1 MDEKLLEQKKLTD
14 LVNKYAY
21 QYYVLEKPIVSD
33 YDYDK
38 LYDRLLEM
46 EKENNFVFEDSPT
59 QRVGG
64 EVLKGFKK
72 VVHKNKLYSLN
83 KCNDLSGLNK
93 FISDVNSLFPNQ
105 KFVVEYK
112 FDGLR
117 IIAHYKDGR
126 FVGAS
131 TRGNGLVGEDVS
143 LQVKTIKSVPLAIDY
158 KGELY
163 VAGEGVI
170 TQQNLEKYNKTAE
183 EKLKNA
189 RNAVAGAIRNLD
201 PKITASRNLDVVF
214 YDIIS
219 IEDQNLLSS
228 QEEVNEFLKANKF
241 LTGKLFETI
250 TNLEQA
256 EKIINKVDQEKSKLD
271 ITIDGLVIKL
281 NNLKLRDEIGFTAK
295 FPKWAI
301 AYKFAPQ
308 ELTSRVKDVL
318 WNVGRTGKVTPIA
331 IVDPVELA
339 GATVS
344 RATLNNLDDIKR
356 KNIKINSL
364 VFIRRSNEVI
374 PEILG
379 LAQEGENALPIDVPN
394 FCPSCH
400 SKLVKVG
407 PNLFCKN
414 PDCEEKQIQKLS
426 YFASRN
432 CMNIEGLSTK
442 ILEVLCKN
450 CGVKT
455 FSDIYKLTEKDML
468 NLPGFKNKKIEN
480 ILNSI
485 NKSKTCNLS
494 NFLDALSIDGVG
506 EKTSKDLA
514 KKFRTLENVK
524 NATLSKLLEV
534 KDIGEIIANNIF
546 EYFNNCVNLQQIQN
560 LLDCGV
566 KILELEEKAQNTQSP
581 FYNKKV
587 VLTGTLEK
595 YKRNEATKIIED
607 LGGEVS
613 SSVSKNTDYVLVG
626 SDAGSKLEK
635 ARALNIKILLESD
648 FDKLINI

>member
-1 MDEKLLEQKKLTD
+1 MDKKLLEQKELTD
-14 LVNKYAY
+14 LVCKYAY

-46 EKENNFVFEDSPT
+46 EKENNFIFENSPT

-83 KCNDLSGLNK
+83 KCNDLQGLNK
-93 FISDVNSLFPNQ
+93 FLCDVNLLFPNQ

-126 FVGAS
+126 FVGAA
-131 TRGNGLVGEDVS
+131 TRGNGLVGEDVT
-143 LQVKTIKSVPLAIDY
+143 LQVKTINSVPLSIEY

-170 TQQNLEKYNKTAE
+170 TQQNLEKYNKTAQ

-201 PKITASRNLDVVF
+201 PKVTASRNLDVVF

-219 IEDQNLLSS
+219 IEDQNLLTT
-228 QEEVNEFLKANKF
+228 QEEVNEFLKQNKF
-241 LTGKLFETI
+241 LTGKLFESI
-250 TNLEQA
+250 TNLDVAQE
-256 EKIINKVDQEKSKLD
+256 IIAKVDKEKAKLP

-281 NNLKLRDEIGFTAK
+281 NSLKLRDEVGYTAK

-308 ELTSRVKDVL
+308 ELTSTVKDVL

-344 RATLNNLDDIKR
+344 RATLNNIDDIKR

-379 LAQEGENALPIDVPN
+379 LAQEGENAREIDVPHN
-394 FCPSCH
+394 CPSCN
-400 SKLVKVG
+400 SKLEMVG

-414 PDCEEKQIQKLS
+414 PECQEKQIQKLA

-450 CGVKT
+450 CGVKS
-455 FSDIYKLTEKDML
+455 FSDIYKLTKEDL
-468 NLPGFKNKKIEN
+468 TGLPGFKTKKIDN

-485 NKSKTCNLS
+485 KNSKTCNLS

-514 KKFRTLENVK
+514 KKFGTLENIK
-524 NATLSKLLEV
+524 SAIIGELLEV
-534 KDIGEIIANNIF
+534 KDIGEVIANNIF
-546 EYFNNCVNLQQIQN
+546 EYFRNNINLIEIEKLTN
-560 LLDCGV
+560 CGV
-566 KILELEEKAQNTQSP
+566 EILEKTPREQNTTSP

-595 YKRNEATKIIED
+595 YKRSDATKIIED
-607 LGGEVS
+607 MGGEVS

-626 SDAGSKLEK
+626 SDAGSKLDK
-635 ARALNIKILLESD
+635 ARELNIKILYEDD
-648 FDKLINI
+648 FDKLINS